1 MKGRRGAVLL
11 QVLVFGVL
19 AALTCST
26 ILAARLQPAL
36 LSARADERVRDDL
49 AGQGAVNRV
58 TGAWTRLGVCES
70 DAAAGVSCRGTG
82 CRCSCEVE
90 GPGWTAR
97 VVAAPSEGA
106 CSLTAT
112 RR

>member
-1 MKGRRGAVLL
+1 MSGRRGAVLL
-11 QVLVFGVL
+11 QVLVFGAM
-19 AALTCST
+19 AALACST

-49 AGQGAVNRV
+49 AEQGAINRV
-58 TGAWTRLGVCES
+58 TGSWTRLGVCES
-70 DAAAGVSCRGTG
+70 EPAAGVSCRGAG

-97 VVAAPSEGA
+97 VAAAPSEGA
-106 CSLTAT
+106 CALTAT